1 MAVSYA
7 VRHIANTAAATADHP
22 AAEQVTKKAT
32 STVTPDFVL
41 LEARGC
47 AIVVAFAGLLPAGFR
62 AKLDAGVKYVLRGAT
77 GTGLSLAMTTL
88 M

>member
-1 MAVSYA
+1 
-7 VRHIANTAAATADHP
+7 
-22 AAEQVTKKAT
+22 
-32 STVTPDFVL
+32 
-41 LEARGC
+41 
-47 AIVVAFAGLLPAGFR
+47 VVAFAGLLPAGFR